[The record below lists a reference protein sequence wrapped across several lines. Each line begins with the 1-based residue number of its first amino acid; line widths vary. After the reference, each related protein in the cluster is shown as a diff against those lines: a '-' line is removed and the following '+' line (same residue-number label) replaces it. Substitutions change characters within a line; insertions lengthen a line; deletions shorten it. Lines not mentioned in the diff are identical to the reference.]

1 MGDTALQKR
10 ETPSTG
16 DGYEKKLR
24 FNHCTNGEQAVIAAY
39 VEELE
44 ENDKKDQPKEF
55 GRRAWTFEDN
65 LLVPD
70 FDEILREPPAHSK
83 LEAGTGEHE
92 EAEGPGGFLFLGL
105 GLIFS
110 WP

>member
-1 MGDTALQKR
+1 MGRNLDLDNCPNKQ
-10 ETPSTG
+10 ET
-16 DGYEKKLR
+16 
-24 FNHCTNGEQAVIAAY
+24 VIAAY

-44 ENDKKDQPKEF
+44 ENERKDC
-55 GRRAWTFEDN
+55 RRGLGDNSGPIEDN

-70 FDEILREPPAHSK
+70 FHEILHEPPAHSK

-92 EAEGPGGFLFLGL
+92 ETEGPGGLLFLGL